1 MTDNRNNHP
10 LDPMED
16 QVLDQYLASLGR
28 FSPGPEFE
36 DRVMARVRI
45 QAPVPAA
52 APSFTAPAVRRR
64 RWPALAWPLSGA
76 AALSS
81 TALTAWAAFNFETM
95 TAWTTASLAT
105 AGLSAWQALLTW
117 LASTSA
123 SIGSTVVAGTLTAG
137 VQPLIAAFV
146 ALNLA
151 VPVSMLGL
159 YLVARP
165 AVRMRSHVAQ

>member
-16 QVLDQYLASLGR
+16 QVLDKYLASLGR
-28 FSPGPEFE
+28 FSPGPGFE

-52 APSFTAPAVRRR
+52 APSVAAPVVRRR
-64 RWPALAWPLSGA
+64 RWPAVAWPLSGA
-76 AALSS
+76 AALSG

-95 TAWTTASLAT
+95 AAWAT
-105 AGLSAWQALLTW
+105 ATLASAGLPAWNALLTW
-117 LASTSA
+117 LTATSA
-123 SIGSTVVAGTLTAG
+123 SVGSALVTGALTAG
-137 VQPLIAAFV
+137 IQPLMVAFV
-146 ALNLA
+146 LMNLA
-151 VPVSMLGL
+151 VPVSLLGL

-165 AVRMRSHVAQ
+165 AVRIRSHAR